1 MSDGHPR
8 PGWNGRPEAWPSPGG
23 PEDDQTYQPYQTH
36 QADPFQPHPA
46 HPTHHSHQHPYA
58 LHQSEPGHAP
68 YEAERAPA
76 HDEPG
81 HAYAPQQP
89 HQPYPYQE
97 PGPAQQAYPH
107 HGSEPTRQAYPH
119 RGPGPT
125 QQADVHQGS
134 GPTWQADLRHE
145 AGPTQQADLHQGSG
159 PTWQA
164 DLRHEAGPTQQ
175 ADLHHGAGS
184 AQQAYPHHG
193 SEPTRQ
199 AHQAHWTHE
208 AGQAYL
214 PQAAEAHVYPP
225 QGAQQA
231 QHSHLP
237 HQAGGPEAYGS
248 QHAGVNRAYRPRQ
261 AQQGPQ
267 AHPYEGAEP
276 ARHGHVPHPAGEAG
290 AHGPQQAQQAH
301 PYHQA
306 GPTQHAYRA
315 EQNHP
320 PHGAEAHGY
329 PAHEAEAHAYPPHGA
344 QQTHQAHPYPG
355 AEQASHAYA
364 PQQAEEAGAHGPQ
377 QTHQADLHH
386 EAEPTPHVY
395 PSPRAEQAPA
405 HRQQQVPQGTPPRRA
420 DAAQEAP
427 EAEVLEAEGP
437 AGGRKAARLAREA
450 EGTGGGGRRGRAKA
464 PAAPQTARGRRRAG
478 GKDGS
483 GNGNG
488 SGDGPGD
495 GSGNGDGPG
504 PEPAGGRAGRPNPR
518 HRRARLVKAV
528 ALLAATAACGML
540 VLRGNE
546 ALDGLA
552 STADPDSAAS
562 APAAVAD
569 APDPGR
575 VLQVIA
581 HPDDDLYFMNPD
593 LHYSISAGHPVT
605 SVYLTSG
612 EADGINAGAAK
623 EATTAP
629 NKAAY
634 AEARQNGIRAAYAK
648 MATGDR
654 SSAWKRTVVPTK
666 GGGHAEV
673 DVLVAKP
680 QVNLVWLQ
688 LREAG
693 HGYADVPESL
703 HGLWDGKVARLDSML
718 ASGTPVKQRFSYSKD
733 QVVQS
738 LVGVL
743 EQYKPTTVRSQD
755 PTPGRFPDTKRY
767 TDHQDH
773 FYGARFV
780 QLATAAYAK
789 DVKDR
794 PHFAVQNYLG
804 YFNGS
809 LPSALDPDEAKEK
822 LDILDT
828 YAWLDRQNHC
838 GSDAGCGDLK
848 VADHPA
854 GNRWSDSI
862 NYARGNSTTWLTSD
876 KEHGLWAF
884 KVLDGQVAVWH
895 RPGLV
900 GRWKGPDLLPGTGMD
915 PGVGTVTLKDGR
927 IAVFG
932 TRTSFG
938 AKPTDYKREVVHTV
952 QKGSGSEEFGEWQS
966 LGTPETADENWTSD
980 ISSPAVSIDGT
991 GQPAVYVRDGAYT
1004 LRGRVQ
1010 QADGSWGPWEKYGG
1024 ADLHGTPATAT
1035 DGAGRRMVFS
1045 ATSKTVVGWVQP
1057 KPGAPLGPVTP
1068 TGLPDT
1074 TLPLTAEGREGGVR
1088 LWFRKPGSGNVRT
1101 ALMTGDGG
1109 LKLNNM
1115 TDLGGLQGFGSV
1127 TASGHVL
1134 AGRSAGGQL
1143 GAEVGPGRPWER
1155 SPLMFVGAPSSVMT
1169 GKSMVSLAVVGLDAR
1184 LYVTSSADAPDAYL
1198 APWQPVGP
1206 RNTAP

>member
-1 MSDGHPR
+1 MSDGHP
-8 PGWNGRPEAWPSPGG
+8 GDAGAWGHPSAAWQPHDG
-23 PEDDQTYQPYQTH
+23 PTGLDGYDGYEGLDGYDAAVVDAVGHQTYQAEH
-36 QADPFQPHPA
+36 LQPHPTHQSHPSHQNQQPYPPQQA
-46 HPTHHSHQHPYA
+46 GASYGPYEDLQAGAAYPPHQGRQAEWTHAPHEAQQAQPSYGAQPMYGAQTSYGAQPTHHAHR
-58 LHQSEPGHAP
+58 PG
-68 YEAERAPA
+68 E
-76 HDEPG
+76 
-81 HAYAPQQP
+81 AYAPQQAGEVQ
-89 HQPYPYQE
+89 H
-97 PGPAQQAYPH
+97 AYP
-107 HGSEPTRQAYPH
+107 
-119 RGPGPT
+119 
-125 QQADVHQGS
+125 
-134 GPTWQADLRHE
+134 
-145 AGPTQQADLHQGSG
+145 
-159 PTWQA
+159 
-164 DLRHEAGPTQQ
+164 
-175 ADLHHGAGS
+175 
-184 AQQAYPHHG
+184 
-193 SEPTRQ
+193 
-199 AHQAHWTHE
+199 
-208 AGQAYL
+208 
-214 PQAAEAHVYPP
+214 
-225 QGAQQA
+225 
-231 QHSHLP
+231 P
-237 HQAGGPEAYGS
+237 HQAGEAY
-248 QHAGVNRAYRPRQ
+248 
-261 AQQGPQ
+261 
-267 AHPYEGAEP
+267 
-276 ARHGHVPHPAGEAG
+276 
-290 AHGPQQAQQAH
+290 GPQQAQQAPQAH
-301 PYHQA
+301 PSHQA
-306 GPTQHAYRA
+306 EPAQHSYQTHWPHQA
-315 EQNHP
+315 QQGHP
-320 PHGAEAHGY
+320 PHAPEQAQQ
-329 PAHEAEAHAYPPHGA
+329 AYPPHQG
-344 QQTHQAHPYPG
+344 G
-355 AEQASHAYA
+355 
-364 PQQAEEAGAHGPQ
+364 EAWAHGPQ
-377 QTHQADLHH
+377 QTQHAPQAHPFPPSHGSASAYPSHASHPPQQPQYSQAGHAQAEHAYLPHQAGEARAYGPERAQGAHPSH
-386 EAEPTPHVY
+386 EAEPAQHSH
-395 PSPRAEQAPA
+395 PSPRTGHVPATRRPQAPQTPQA
-405 HRQQQVPQGTPPRRA
+405 PQAPQG
-420 DAAQEAP
+420 DVP
-427 EAEVLEAEGP
+427 EADGP
-437 AGGRKAARLAREA
+437 VGGRKAARLAREA
-450 EGTGGGGRRGRAKA
+450 EGTGGGRRGRADA
-464 PAAPQTARGRRRAG
+464 PAAPQATRGRRRA
-478 GKDGS
+478 DGRA
-483 GNGNG
+483 G
-488 SGDGPGD
+488 SGDGD
-495 GSGNGDGPG
+495 ADG
-504 PEPAGGRAGRPNPR
+504 PEPRPNPR
-518 HRRARLVKAV
+518 QRRARLVKAV
-528 ALLAATAACGML
+528 ALCAATAACSML

-546 ALDGLA
+546 ALEGLA
-552 STADPDSAAS
+552 SPADPDSAVA
-562 APAAVAD
+562 APAAAAD

-575 VLQVIA
+575 VLQIIA

-593 LHYSISAGHPVT
+593 LRYSISAGHPVT

-612 EADGINAGAAK
+612 EADGINAVAGK
-623 EATTAP
+623 EAGTAP
-629 NKAAY
+629 NKSAY

-654 SSAWKRTVVPTK
+654 SSAWKRSVVPTK

-693 HGYADVPESL
+693 NVYADVPESL
-703 HGLWDGKVARLDSML
+703 HGLWDGKVARLDSMI
-718 ASGTPVKQRFSYSKD
+718 ASGSPVKQRFSYSKD
-733 QVVQS
+733 QVVQT

-848 VADHPA
+848 ISDHPG

-915 PGVGTVTLKDGR
+915 PGVSTVTLKDGR
-927 IAVFG
+927 IAAFG

-938 AKPTDYKREVVHTV
+938 TKPTDYKREVVYTV
-952 QKGSGSEEFGEWQS
+952 QERAGAERFGEWQS
-966 LGTPETADENWTSD
+966 LGTPEAADENWTSD
-980 ISSPAVSIDGT
+980 ISSPAVSVDGT
-991 GQPAVYVRDGAYT
+991 GQPAAYVRDGSYT

-1024 ADLHGTPATAT
+1024 SDLHGSPATAT

-1143 GAEVGPGRPWER
+1143 GSEVGPGRPWER
-1155 SPLMFVGAPSSVMT
+1155 SPLMFVGAPSSVML
-1169 GKSMVSLAVVGLDAR
+1169 GKNMVSLAVVGLDAR

>member
-1 MSDGHPR
+1 R
-8 PGWNGRPEAWPSPGG
+8 
-23 PEDDQTYQPYQTH
+23 
-36 QADPFQPHPA
+36 
-46 HPTHHSHQHPYA
+46 
-58 LHQSEPGHAP
+58 
-68 YEAERAPA
+68 
-76 HDEPG
+76 
-81 HAYAPQQP
+81 
-89 HQPYPYQE
+89 
-97 PGPAQQAYPH
+97 
-107 HGSEPTRQAYPH
+107 
-119 RGPGPT
+119 
-125 QQADVHQGS
+125 
-134 GPTWQADLRHE
+134 
-145 AGPTQQADLHQGSG
+145 
-159 PTWQA
+159 
-164 DLRHEAGPTQQ
+164 
-175 ADLHHGAGS
+175 
-184 AQQAYPHHG
+184 
-193 SEPTRQ
+193 
-199 AHQAHWTHE
+199 
-208 AGQAYL
+208 
-214 PQAAEAHVYPP
+214 
-225 QGAQQA
+225 
-231 QHSHLP
+231 
-237 HQAGGPEAYGS
+237 
-248 QHAGVNRAYRPRQ
+248 
-261 AQQGPQ
+261 
-267 AHPYEGAEP
+267 
-276 ARHGHVPHPAGEAG
+276 
-290 AHGPQQAQQAH
+290 
-301 PYHQA
+301 
-306 GPTQHAYRA
+306 
-315 EQNHP
+315 
-320 PHGAEAHGY
+320 
-329 PAHEAEAHAYPPHGA
+329 
-344 QQTHQAHPYPG
+344 
-355 AEQASHAYA
+355 
-364 PQQAEEAGAHGPQ
+364 
-377 QTHQADLHH
+377 LHH
-386 EAEPTPHVY
+386 EAEPTPHAY
-395 PSPRAEQAPA
+395 SSPRAEQAPA
-405 HRQQQVPQGTPPRRA
+405 HRQQQVPHGTPTRQAGRP

-427 EAEVLEAEGP
+427 EAREAPGAPEDEVLEAEGP
-437 AGGRKAARLAREA
+437 AAARPAPEA

-464 PAAPQTARGRRRAG
+464 PAAPQTPRARRRTG

-483 GNGNG
+483 G
-488 SGDGPGD
+488 DGY
-495 GSGNGDGPG
+495 GDGPG
-504 PEPAGGRAGRPNPR
+504 PEAAGGRAARPHPR
-518 HRRARLVKAV
+518 HRMARLVKTV
-528 ALLAATAACGML
+528 AFCAATAAFSML

-552 STADPDSAAS
+552 SPTDPDSAVS
-562 APAAVAD
+562 APAAAAD

-575 VLQVIA
+575 VLQIVA

-593 LHYSISAGHPVT
+593 LRYSISTGHPVT

-629 NKAAY
+629 DKAAY

-654 SSAWKRTVVPTK
+654 SSAWKRSVVPTK

-680 QVNLVWLQ
+680 EVNLVWLQ

-693 HGYADVPESL
+693 NVFADVPESL

-718 ASGTPVKQRFSYSKD
+718 ASGSPVKQKFSYSKD
-733 QVVQS
+733 QVVQT

-789 DVKDR
+789 DVGDR

-915 PGVGTVTLKDGR
+915 PGVSTVTLKDGR

-938 AKPTDYKREVVHTV
+938 AKPTDYKREVVHIV
-952 QKGSGSEEFGEWQS
+952 QKGPGAEEFGEWQS

-980 ISSPAVSIDGT
+980 ISSPAVSVDGT
-991 GQPAVYVRDGAYT
+991 GQPAAYVRDGSYT

-1115 TDLGGLQGFGSV
+1115 TDLGGLRGFGSV

-1143 GAEVGPGRPWER
+1143 GSEVGPGRPWER

-1206 RNTAP
+1206 RNTTP

>member
-1 MSDGHPR
+1 
-8 PGWNGRPEAWPSPGG
+8 
-23 PEDDQTYQPYQTH
+23 
-36 QADPFQPHPA
+36 AD
-46 HPTHHSHQHPYA
+46 
-58 LHQSEPGHAP
+58 
-68 YEAERAPA
+68 
-76 HDEPG
+76 
-81 HAYAPQQP
+81 
-89 HQPYPYQE
+89 
-97 PGPAQQAYPH
+97 
-107 HGSEPTRQAYPH
+107 
-119 RGPGPT
+119 
-125 QQADVHQGS
+125 
-134 GPTWQADLRHE
+134 
-145 AGPTQQADLHQGSG
+145 
-159 PTWQA
+159 
-164 DLRHEAGPTQQ
+164 
-175 ADLHHGAGS
+175 
-184 AQQAYPHHG
+184 
-193 SEPTRQ
+193 
-199 AHQAHWTHE
+199 
-208 AGQAYL
+208 
-214 PQAAEAHVYPP
+214 
-225 QGAQQA
+225 
-231 QHSHLP
+231 
-237 HQAGGPEAYGS
+237 
-248 QHAGVNRAYRPRQ
+248 
-261 AQQGPQ
+261 
-267 AHPYEGAEP
+267 
-276 ARHGHVPHPAGEAG
+276 
-290 AHGPQQAQQAH
+290 
-301 PYHQA
+301 
-306 GPTQHAYRA
+306 
-315 EQNHP
+315 
-320 PHGAEAHGY
+320 
-329 PAHEAEAHAYPPHGA
+329 
-344 QQTHQAHPYPG
+344 
-355 AEQASHAYA
+355 
-364 PQQAEEAGAHGPQ
+364 
-377 QTHQADLHH
+377 
-386 EAEPTPHVY
+386 
-395 PSPRAEQAPA
+395 
-405 HRQQQVPQGTPPRRA
+405 
-420 DAAQEAP
+420 
-427 EAEVLEAEGP
+427 
-437 AGGRKAARLAREA
+437 
-450 EGTGGGGRRGRAKA
+450 
-464 PAAPQTARGRRRAG
+464 
-478 GKDGS
+478 
-483 GNGNG
+483 
-488 SGDGPGD
+488 
-495 GSGNGDGPG
+495 G
-504 PEPAGGRAGRPNPR
+504 PEPRPNPR

-528 ALLAATAACGML
+528 ALCAATAACSML

-546 ALDGLA
+546 ALEGLA
-552 STADPDSAAS
+552 SPADPDSAVA
-562 APAAVAD
+562 APAAAAD

-575 VLQVIA
+575 VLQIIA

-593 LHYSISAGHPVT
+593 LRYSISAGHPVT

-612 EADGINAGAAK
+612 EADGINAVAGK
-623 EATTAP
+623 EAGTAP
-629 NKAAY
+629 NKSAY

-654 SSAWKRTVVPTK
+654 SSAWKRSVVPTK

-693 HGYADVPESL
+693 NVYADVPESL
-703 HGLWDGKVARLDSML
+703 HGLWDGKVARLDSMI
-718 ASGTPVKQRFSYSKD
+718 ASGSPVKQRFSYSKD
-733 QVVQS
+733 QVVQT

-848 VADHPA
+848 ISDHPG

-915 PGVGTVTLKDGR
+915 PGVSTVTLKDGR
-927 IAVFG
+927 IAAFG

-938 AKPTDYKREVVHTV
+938 AKPTDYKREVVYTV
-952 QKGSGSEEFGEWQS
+952 QERAGAERFGEWQS
-966 LGTPETADENWTSD
+966 LGTPEAADENWTSD
-980 ISSPAVSIDGT
+980 ISSPAVSVDGT
-991 GQPAVYVRDGAYT
+991 GQPAAYVRDGSYT

-1024 ADLHGTPATAT
+1024 SDLHGSPATAT

-1143 GAEVGPGRPWER
+1143 GSEVGPGRPWER
-1155 SPLMFVGAPSSVMT
+1155 SPLMFVGAPSSVML
-1169 GKSMVSLAVVGLDAR
+1169 GKNMVSLAVVGLDAR